1 MSSFLRERLRMLGDL
16 LCVHIAGEGG
26 GGGGGSQPSVWE
38 LPMVPMVPST
48 WKESHSITSRAGE

>member
-1 MSSFLRERLRMLGDL
+1 MSSFLREKLRMLGDL

-26 GGGGGSQPSVWE
+26 SHPSVWE

-48 WKESHSITSRAGE
+48 WEESHSITSRAGE